1 MQQLS
6 PPKPFRTYPDL
17 VALLIERGMGIANP
31 ARSERKLAQVGYYR
45 LSGYWFPARDFVRD
59 HLQNV
64 VLCDVTQKPLRQN
77 SFLPDT
83 TFDDAFSLY
92 LFDKKL
98 RQLMLDAIE
107 RIEIHVRTVT
117 AHEVG
122 YYGAL
127 AYTDPSFIVPKQT
140 QNWTDRSK
148 RQRNT
153 WLEWLERQNGLVARS
168 QEDCIEWHKRNR
180 KAIPFWVAIEAWDFG
195 TLSKYYE
202 ILKGNHQNRIAQ
214 RLGVSNTR
222 TLKLWLQEINTLRN
236 RCAHHSRIWNQV
248 SANALPDLPAEPY
261 FQTLKLDHSALSL
274 FLLRLPEHS
283 AIHLLQSLESPFT
296 LRLHDG
302 PFAGRPV
309 PLRLPSNRPFRFAL
323 SLWLFG
329 ASKSMGKLICDAAC
343 LMLVYMQISC
353 TNEAGNNDVVAW
365 VLTSMADYS
374 HATYRIRVLAKPE

>member
-59 HLQNV
+59 NLQNV

-261 FQTLKLDHSALSL
+261 FQTLKLDHSALTRLYGQIAIIWFLVQRIGPSSDWIRHVAYVIDSKPNLPGCPFGSL
-274 FLLRLPEHS
+274 
-283 AIHLLQSLESPFT
+283 
-296 LRLHDG
+296 G
-302 PFAGRPV
+302 
-309 PLRLPSNRPFRFAL
+309 LPSEDGFPRH
-323 SLWLFG
+323 LFG
-329 ASKSMGKLICDAAC
+329 I
-343 LMLVYMQISC
+343 
-353 TNEAGNNDVVAW
+353 
-365 VLTSMADYS
+365 
-374 HATYRIRVLAKPE
+374 